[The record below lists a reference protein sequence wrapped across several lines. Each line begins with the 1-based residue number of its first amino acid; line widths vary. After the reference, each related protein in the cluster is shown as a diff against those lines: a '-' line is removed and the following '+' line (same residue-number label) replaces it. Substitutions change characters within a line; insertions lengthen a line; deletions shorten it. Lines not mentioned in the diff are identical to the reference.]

1 MTTMSPAISVGIRNG
16 TNQATKILPFIAWS
30 MTNGAV
36 MAFLRKPATKVV
48 VFRWPY
54 GACPMRRSPRLQR
67 PRRVGSGLVDE
78 NEPVGI
84 KRRLFALPLLASRRH
99 VGAQLLRRAKAF
111 F

>member
-1 MTTMSPAISVGIRNG
+1 MASAIALAASA
-16 TNQATKILPFIAWS
+16 QA
-30 MTNGAV
+30 
-36 MAFLRKPATKVV
+36 RH
-48 VFRWPY
+48 
-54 GACPMRRSPRLQR
+54 
-67 PRRVGSGLVDE
+67 RRVGSGLVDE